1 MAKRSGTK
9 KAGQFSFEVISEE
22 KAQEELSELR
32 SGKGG
37 RASKYEPLADEAQN
51 LAGDKV
57 LKVTLGKNEVGGLR
71 GYLRRRFGEKY
82 TVKSSKI
89 DGDEYMAF
97 VFLTPEEAKGK

>member
-1 MAKRSGTK
+1 MAKRSGSK
-9 KAGQFSFEVISEE
+9 KAGQFTFELISEDQ
-22 KAQEELSELR
+22 ANEELSELR

-37 RASKYEPLADEAQN
+37 RASKYEPLANEAQN
-51 LAGDKV
+51 LTGDKV

-89 DGDEYMAF
+89 DGDDYMAF
-97 VFLTPEEAKGK
+97 VLLTPEEAKGK

>member
-9 KAGQFSFEVISEE
+9 KAGQFSFDVVSED

-32 SGKGG
+32 SGRGG
-37 RASKYEPLADEAQN
+37 RVSKYEPLADAAQK
-51 LAGDKV
+51 LSGDKV
-57 LKVTLGKNEVGGLR
+57 LKVKLGKNEVGGLR
-71 GYLRRRFGEKY
+71 GYLRRRFNEKY

-97 VFLTPEEAKGK
+97 VFLTPEEAK

>member
-9 KAGQFSFEVISEE
+9 KAGAFSFEVVSEE

-32 SGKGG
+32 SGRGG
-37 RASKYEPLADEAQN
+37 RVSKYEPLADAAQK

-57 LKVTLGKNEVGGLR
+57 LKVKLDKNEVGGLR

-97 VFLTPEEAKGK
+97 VFLTPEEAK